1 MSPSVASLPHVI
13 TYQVDSTIFRS
24 GALAKPDILE
34 ESFAKLTVADLLSLD
49 CDIYRGTVNA
59 GAALWVPVASLVAER
74 AKGGD
79 SFMIRTG
86 AIVAEK
92 EEHLMSLDALKVLR
106 GGGAL

>member
-1 MSPSVASLPHVI
+1 M
-13 TYQVDSTIFRS
+13 
-24 GALAKPDILE
+24 
-34 ESFAKLTVADLLSLD
+34 D

-92 EEHLMSLDALKVLR
+92 EESLMSLDALKVLR
-106 GGGAL
+106 GGGLVDSNVLSQYASESKVLGERPAAA